1 MGSVI
6 EATVKALIEFESEL
20 DRIKAEALEVKK
32 KMVKDAVGLAESAKS
47 EAISKANQQVT
58 ERLAKARAEG
68 EGEAESLR
76 SKGESSL
83 KSFEESVSRRK
94 AEAIE
99 EVVGRLLGET
109 Q

>member
-20 DRIKAEALEVKK
+20 DRMKAEALEVKK

-47 EAISKANQQVT
+47 EVISKANQQVAA
-58 ERLAKARAEG
+58 RLAKARAEG
-68 EGEAESLR
+68 EGEAESIR
-76 SKGESSL
+76 KKGESSL
-83 KSFEESVSRRK
+83 KSFEASVSRGK